1 MMNPDTH
8 VDEKESRFV
17 NERMGANIQKDGTYT
32 VIPREGCEGNRRTT
46 PRSYWC
52 EERGSAKS
60 MGRAGKV
67 ELAVFRTSNGAI
79 YAVENRSPHPKG
91 GPLAEGIVS
100 GYYLYDPLYDWKI
113 DLRTGE
119 VQAPDRGNVVTY
131 PVTLKGETVTV
142 SI

>member
-1 MMNPDTH
+1 MKITKQ
-8 VDEKESRFV
+8 EYT
-17 NERMGANIQKDGTYT
+17 IGT
-32 VIPREGCEGNRRTT
+32 VQDFLLQIGRVVVAGN
-46 PRSYWC
+46 
-52 EERGSAKS
+52 
-60 MGRAGKV
+60 V
-67 ELAVFRTSNGAI
+67 ELAVFRTSDGAV

-119 VQAPDRGNVVTY
+119 VQAPDHGRVETY
-131 PVTLKGETVTV
+131 PVTLDGETVTV